1 MTFGT
6 SEQVAFGAEL
16 RQQRERR
23 KISLATVAESTK
35 IKQSL
40 LASLERGDASHWPGG
55 IYGRAFLREYAAAIG
70 LPSEPIVAEFLRLFT
85 KRGPE
90 VSGHIDP
97 PEGTGALRLTLASD
111 PRWSGR
117 TLATQAAAAAIDA
130 GVVLGTGAALGTLF
144 GVALWTPTAAFALAY
159 YSLATTFL
167 ERSPVLWLIAAV
179 GTRRAEA
186 RAKAHVHARPS
197 SRDLLRIV
205 PAPRAA
211 QQPAEHDFPH
221 TAENARIASR

>member
-6 SEQVAFGAEL
+6 GEQVAFGAEL

-23 KISLATVAESTK
+23 KISLAAVAESTK

-90 VSGHIDP
+90 VAGHIDL
-97 PEGTGALRLTLASD
+97 PEGAGALRLTLASD

-117 TLATQAAAAAIDA
+117 TLATQAVAAVIDA
-130 GVVLGTGAALGTLF
+130 GIVLATGAALSGVF
-144 GVALWTPTAAFALAY
+144 GVALWTPTAVFALAY
-159 YSLATTFL
+159 YSLATTLL
-167 ERSPVLWLIAAV
+167 ERSPVLWLIAAA
-179 GTRRAEA
+179 GARRAEA
-186 RAKAHVHARPS
+186 RAKAQVQIRPS

-205 PAPRAA
+205 PTAPRPA
-211 QQPAEHDFPH
+211 QPAEVDFPH
-221 TAENARIASR
+221 AAENARIASR